1 MTYAMTY
8 AVNIVQQTQRLRTLG
23 NDRIQE
29 GTKMK
34 KLLMP
39 LLMLNMFMI
48 SLNIFF
54 KAKNDW
60 ILIIQILVG
69 LLLVVYGVVYL
80 KKKK

>member
-1 MTYAMTY
+1 
-8 AVNIVQQTQRLRTLG
+8 
-23 NDRIQE
+23 
-29 GTKMK
+29 MK